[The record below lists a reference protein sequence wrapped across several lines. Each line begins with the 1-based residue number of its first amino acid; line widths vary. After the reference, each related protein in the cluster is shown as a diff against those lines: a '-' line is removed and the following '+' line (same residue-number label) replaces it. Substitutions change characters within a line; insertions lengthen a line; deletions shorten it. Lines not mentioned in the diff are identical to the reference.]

1 MVDTFLNAAYLYDDD
16 RILLVLN
23 YTQEGERVTLEL
35 AEAAAEDDGV
45 KISCFAP
52 YGPPDGANTKKAR
65 ELVLHFVEKA
75 VAVLIELR

>member
-1 MVDTFLNAAYLYDDD
+1 M
-16 RILLVLN
+16 
-23 YTQEGERVTLEL
+23 EL

-52 YGPPDGANTKKAR
+52 CRPPNGANTKKAR